1 MSTDTKHADGKV
13 LCRHCKKWVKD
24 MTCPNGSEA
33 DPFMLQC
40 PNRTGVEPASIPRET
55 PQVSNDS
62 SKS

>member
-40 PNRTGVEPASIPRET
+40 PNRTGVGLAST
-55 PQVSNDS
+55 PLPTQQASKGS
-62 SKS
+62 SKQ